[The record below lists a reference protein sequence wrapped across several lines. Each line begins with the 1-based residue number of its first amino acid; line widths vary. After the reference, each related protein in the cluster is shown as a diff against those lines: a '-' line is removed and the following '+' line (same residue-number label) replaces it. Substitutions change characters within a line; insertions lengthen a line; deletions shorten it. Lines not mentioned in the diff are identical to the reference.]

1 MSKNNQNLDRY
12 FYINFFVPHVLYF
25 YINYS
30 ILYQNIKKEYAKNF
44 VVLLIYMSVTVKHD
58 VQRTRCT
65 DSQEI
70 YWTTLL
76 QYFYKQK
83 SLKGRIGKG
92 KKKRF

>member
-1 MSKNNQNLDRY
+1 
-12 FYINFFVPHVLYF
+12 
-25 YINYS
+25 
-30 ILYQNIKKEYAKNF
+30 
-44 VVLLIYMSVTVKHD
+44 MSVTVKHY

-83 SLKGRIGKG
+83 SLEGRIGKG